1 MGRGFTLLLVLITFS
16 VMVAAVAAQGNRVS
30 SRGGGRRPRFGFYG
44 NRCRNVESIVRSV
57 VRSHVQSNPANAPG
71 ILRMH
76 FHDCFVHGCDG
87 SVLIAGNT
95 SERTAGPNR
104 SLRGFEVIEE
114 AKARLEVDCPRT
126 VSCADILTLA
136 ARDAVVL
143 VTYHKLCLVYIKNY
157 CKHAHYI

>member
-1 MGRGFTLLLVLITFS
+1 MGRGYNLLFVLVTFLVL
-16 VMVAAVAAQGNRVS
+16 VAAVTAQGNRGS
-30 SRGGGRRPRFGFYG
+30 NSGGGRRPHVGFYG

-57 VRSHVQSNPANAPG
+57 VQSHVRSIPANAPG

-87 SVLIAGNT
+87 SVLLAGNT
-95 SERTAGPNR
+95 SERTAVPNR

-114 AKARLEVDCPRT
+114 AKARLEKACPRT

-143 VTYHKLCLVYIKNY
+143 TGGQRW
-157 CKHAHYI
+157 

>member
-1 MGRGFTLLLVLITFS
+1 MGRGYNLLFILLTFLVL
-16 VMVAAVAAQGNRVS
+16 VAAVTAQGNRGS
-30 SRGGGRRPRFGFYG
+30 SRGVRPHVGFYG

-87 SVLIAGNT
+87 SVLVAGNT
-95 SERTAGPNR
+95 TERNAGPNR

-114 AKARLEVDCPRT
+114 AKTRLEVACPRT

-136 ARDAVVL
+136 ARDSVVL
-143 VTYHKLCLVYIKNY
+143 VIYLKLYNFGFDNI
-157 CKHAHYI
+157 